1 MNNIKWVKNTLT
13 SPLDG
18 ELDVIAVKRK
28 CDYPR
33 EGTIVKLTQIKDE
46 CPNAEIR
53 FNVTRLNQ
61 GKPDGHCE
69 GLCYLNYHRQGEW
82 KRDAN
87 GDWQFIEEPRQK
99 SAQDGYLHS
108 VTNTY
113 NMSNDGL
120 KQMAEQMIEIKN
132 TLIFRVLGQR

>member
-1 MNNIKWVKNTLT
+1 MNDIKWVKNTLT

-28 CDYPR
+28 CDYPH

-46 CPNAEIR
+46 CPSAEIR
-53 FNVTRLNQ
+53 FNI
-61 GKPDGHCE
+61 GKQEGHCE
-69 GLCYLNYHRQGEW
+69 GLCYLNYTQQGEW
-82 KRDAN
+82 VHDAN
-87 GDWQFIEEPRQK
+87 GDWQFIKEPRQE
-99 SAQDGYLHS
+99 SAQDGYLHT

-120 KQMAEQMIEIKN
+120 KQMAEQMLEIKN
-132 TLIFRVLGQR
+132 TLIFRILGQR